1 MITPLEARI
10 LDRNSECLGI
20 SLETLMEN
28 AGRELA
34 QAVDAFGMGRIL
46 FVCGSGNNGG
56 DGYAA
61 SKYLT
66 VDADYTAFRTPKS
79 RLCKKMAEGVDTVPY
94 SDELLSEYDTV
105 VDCVLGTG
113 VEGKL
118 NDEYVGYI
126 DCLNRACKNVIA
138 CDIPTGLGTGKN
150 VLANVTVTFHDAK
163 TLSLDSA
170 CGMVL
175 ISDIGIPKEAST
187 YVNKGDF
194 LRYPIPKED
203 SHKGQNGRLVIVGG
217 GAFVGAPAL
226 AAMGALGVGTDLVTI
241 LSPRNTFVPIASL
254 SPSYIVKQLNND
266 ILRISDKGMISDEC
280 KKADALLIGPGLG
293 RDPDT
298 VDTIRCIVNEVDIPV
313 IIDADAIIAVAG
325 SVPDKEIIFTPHR
338 RELSALIGKDDPSED
353 DVRGFCTKDITVLCK
368 GKEDV
373 IISRY
378 DTRRNRSGCSGMTV
392 GGTGDVL
399 SGTVAGLVAKGMSGF
414 DAACLGAHICGKAG
428 EIAFGDRSYGM
439 TASDVA
445 DRIPSA
451 LKEGL
456 DD

>member
-10 LDRNSECLGI
+10 LDRNSECLGV
-20 SLETLMEN
+20 SVETLMEN
-28 AGRELA
+28 AGKELA

-61 SKYLT
+61 SRYLT

-79 RLCKKMAEGVDTVPY
+79 PLCRKMAEGVETVPY
-94 SDELLSEYDTV
+94 SHELLLEYDTV

-113 VEGKL
+113 VEGTL
-118 NDEYVGYI
+118 NEEYSGYI
-126 DCLNRACKNVIA
+126 DSLNAACRNVIA

-163 TLSLDSA
+163 TVSLDSA

-175 ISDIGIPKEAST
+175 ISDIGIPKEASI
-187 YVNKGDF
+187 YVNRGDF
-194 LRYPIPKED
+194 LRYPIPKAD

-226 AAMGALGVGTDLVTI
+226 AAMGALGVGADLVTI
-241 LSPRNTFVPIASL
+241 LTPRDTFVPIASF
-254 SPSYIVKQLNND
+254 SPSYIVKPLGNG
-266 ILRISDKGMISDEC
+266 ILRPSDAERILEEC
-280 KKADALLIGPGLG
+280 GKADALLIGPGLG

-298 VDTIRCIVNEVDIPV
+298 ADAVRQIIDKIDIPTV
-313 IIDADAIIAVAG
+313 IDADAIVAVAG
-325 SVPDKEIIFTPHR
+325 AVPDKEIVFTPHR
-338 RELSALIGKDDPSED
+338 RELSVLLGRDDPSED
-353 DVRGFCTKDITVLCK
+353 DVRGSCTRGVTVLCK

-373 IISRY
+373 IISKNEI
-378 DTRRNRSGCSGMTV
+378 RRNRTGCPGMTV

-414 DAACLGAHICGKAG
+414 DAACLGAHICGRAG
-428 EIAFGDRSYGM
+428 EMAFNERSYGM

-445 DRIPSA
+445 DRICIA